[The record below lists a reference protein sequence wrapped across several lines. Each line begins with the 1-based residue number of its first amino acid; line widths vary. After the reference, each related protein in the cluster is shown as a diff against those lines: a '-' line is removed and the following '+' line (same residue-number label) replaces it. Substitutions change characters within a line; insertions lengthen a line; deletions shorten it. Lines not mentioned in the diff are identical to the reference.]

1 MASAGKHADLDSL
14 KKHVELIYTGRSK
27 AALRFR
33 LGLLTFDLVIIA
45 TYIAA
50 GFFTLPREIYWLDIF
65 LATIVCLD
73 LLARGWIADNRLRFL
88 AGPFQWADLA
98 VILSL
103 VAPVFFGNF
112 AFLRVLRA
120 LRVLRSYRVLQELRN
135 DSSFFRRN
143 EEVIQRGLNLAVFVF
158 IVSAF
163 VHAVQAGHNPDI
175 KTYTDAI
182 YFTVTA
188 LTTTG
193 FGDIVLVGEDGRW
206 LSIAIL
212 IFGVGL
218 FLRLLQSVFRP
229 PKIREKCEGCGLLM
243 HEPDALHCKHCGR
256 EIAIETEGSSG

>member
-1 MASAGKHADLDSL
+1 MASAGKHADLDDL
-14 KKHVELIYTGRSK
+14 KKQIEFIYTGRSK

-33 LGLLTFDLVIIA
+33 LGLLAFDLVIIA

-50 GFFTLPREIYWLDIF
+50 GFFALPPEIYWLDLF
-65 LATIVCLD
+65 LASFVCLD
-73 LLARGWIADNRLRFL
+73 LLARGWIAENRLRFL
-88 AGPFQWADLA
+88 ANPFHWADLA

-143 EEVIQRGLNLAVFVF
+143 EEVIQRSLNLAVFVF

-163 VHAVQAGHNPDI
+163 VHAVQTAINPDI

-182 YFTVTA
+182 YFTVAA

-193 FGDIVLVGEDGRW
+193 FGDIVLVGESGRW

-229 PKIREKCEGCGLLM
+229 PKIRHKCGGCGLLL

-256 EIAIETEGSSG
+256 EISIETEGASE

>member
-1 MASAGKHADLDSL
+1 MAGSAKETGWEILRKRVAAL
-14 KKHVELIYTGRSK
+14 YTGRSK

-45 TYIAA
+45 SYIVSGFVSLPDGFHALDLALA
-50 GFFTLPREIYWLDIF
+50 GVVL
-65 LATIVCLD
+65 LD
-73 LLARGWIADNRLRFL
+73 LLARGLIADNRVRFL
-88 AGPFQWADLA
+88 LGPFQWADMA

-103 VAPVFFGNF
+103 AAPVFFGNF

-120 LRVLRSYRVLQELRN
+120 LRVLRSYRVLEELRK

-143 EEVIQRGLNLAVFVF
+143 EDVIHRGLNLVVFVF

-163 VHAVQAGHNPDI
+163 VHAAQAGRNPDI
-175 KTYTDAI
+175 ETYTDAI

-193 FGDIVLVGEDGRW
+193 FGDIVLIGESGRW

-212 IFGVGL
+212 IFGLGL

-229 PKIREKCEGCGLLM
+229 PKVRQKCQGCGLML

-256 EIAIETEGSSG
+256 EIAIETEGAAG

>member
-1 MASAGKHADLDSL
+1 MASAGKHAGLDDL
-14 KKHVELIYTGRSK
+14 KKQIEFVYTGRSK

-50 GFFTLPREIYWLDIF
+50 GFFALPQEIYWLD
-65 LATIVCLD
+65 LALASFVCLD

-88 AGPFQWADLA
+88 MNPFQWADLV

-143 EEVIQRGLNLAVFVF
+143 EEVIQRSLNLAVFVF

-163 VHAVQAGHNPDI
+163 VHAMQTAINPDM

-193 FGDIVLVGEDGRW
+193 FGDIVLVGESGRW

-229 PKIREKCEGCGLLM
+229 PKIRHKCDGCGLLL

-256 EIAIETEGSSG
+256 EIAIETEGAEE